1 MTIQDAMNLDVTRA
15 PKEDLIKANKILTRA
30 LNRQLRGFKY
40 GSTKNIDTTKASFFR
55 DFMAKHGGK
64 TTFGLDLKR
73 KIMKGSPRFT
83 LNQMR
88 QHVREAQEWLGRKD
102 SSVRKWKQ
110 LLNNPPKV
118 IQQNKDLNKFY
129 KKLSIDDKNL
139 FWRWFTKASKS
150 LVYYDSDRLMTAIDI
165 VMTNPSNLKSDAET
179 LDLIKKIYN
188 DLEQEIKK
196 KNVPFKSH

>member
-1 MTIQDAMNLDVTRA
+1 MKIQDAMNLDVTRA

-40 GSTKNIDTTKASFFR
+40 GSTKNVDTTKAAFFR

-88 QHVREAQEWLGRKD
+88 AHVSEAQDWLRRKD